1 MERLFKSNPFVADY
15 TLCGKRKKD
24 DFPRHFLI
32 FQAIQNLPYFKWIH
46 MPFPVSCYIGLVH
59 GPIRSK
65 DGTEITTSV
74 TNLDIHDIARTA
86 RTFGFKRY
94 FLVTPIKN
102 QQAMVNKILGFWE
115 SDSGLIYNPDR
126 KNALAEAQV
135 IDSIEDAVKKITE
148 IEGKKPCV
156 VVTGAN
162 FSTFDGYEKD
172 LIRKISIDGTPMFL
186 LFGTG
191 WGLTASVVEQA
202 DFRLG
207 PILGIADDEYNHLSV
222 RSAVAI
228 YCDRLARSL

>member
-1 MERLFKSNPFVADY
+1 M
-15 TLCGKRKKD
+15 G
-24 DFPRHFLI
+24 
-32 FQAIQNLPYFKWIH
+32 
-46 MPFPVSCYIGLVH
+46 FPVPCYIGLVH

-65 DGTEITTSV
+65 DGQEITTSV
-74 TNLDIHDIARTA
+74 TNLDIHDIARSA

-94 FLVTPIKN
+94 FIITPIKN
-102 QQAMVNKILGFWE
+102 QQTMVKKILGFWE
-115 SDSGLIYNPDR
+115 TDSGLIYNPDR
-126 KNALAEAQV
+126 KNALSEAEV
-135 IDSIEDAVKKITE
+135 LDSIELAIEEVTKR
-148 IEGKKPCV
+148 EGKKPCV

-162 FSTFDGYEKD
+162 FDKFDGNESKLLEK
-172 LIRKISIDGTPMFL
+172 IRLDGTPMLL

-207 PILGIADDEYNHLSV
+207 PIFGIANDGYNHLSV

>member
-1 MERLFKSNPFVADY
+1 MS
-15 TLCGKRKKD
+15 
-24 DFPRHFLI
+24 
-32 FQAIQNLPYFKWIH
+32 LPV
-46 MPFPVSCYIGLVH
+46 PCYIGLVH

-65 DGTEITTSV
+65 DGKEITTSV

-94 FLVTPIKN
+94 FLITPIKN
-102 QQAMVNKILGFWE
+102 QQAMVKKILGFWE
-115 SDSGLIYNPDR
+115 ADSGLIYNPDR
-126 KNALAEAQV
+126 KNALSEAEV
-135 IDSIEDAVKKITE
+135 IDSIELAIAEITRL
-148 IEGKKPCV
+148 EGQRPLV

-162 FSTFDGYEKD
+162 FEKYEGQEKELLAKLKLDG
-172 LIRKISIDGTPMFL
+172 RPMFL

-202 DFRLG
+202 DFRLE
-207 PILGIADDEYNHLSV
+207 PIFGIANDGYNHLSV